1 MTEIGD
7 GVVYFGMEMRD
18 TTRSGLRKLRKAAD
32 LLGLLPRIALI
43 RLLLSSDD
51 SIRLTYMI

>member
-1 MTEIGD
+1 
-7 GVVYFGMEMRD
+7 MRD
-18 TTRSGLRKLRKAAD
+18 SGLRKLRKAAD

-43 RLLLSSDD
+43 RLFLSSDE

>member
-1 MTEIGD
+1 MTGIGD
-7 GVVYFGMEMRD
+7 GVVYFGIEMRD
-18 TTRSGLRKLRKAAD
+18 TIRSGLRKLRKAAD